1 MLILISIKI
10 SYTQYIEA
18 KTLNKVVT
26 NINRFIVECTY
37 TF

>member
-10 SYTQYIEA
+10 NTQYIEA
-18 KTLNKVVT
+18 KTLNKVVA
-26 NINRFIVECTY
+26 NINRFIVECTC